1 MKKTLALLLALVMAL
16 SLCACGNG
24 NSTAENNEPVE
35 STETNEQTAVEQTE
49 TTENTEEVDAIITQS
64 LGDTVSTDIIDLTVK
79 KAALAFYAEGATHTS
94 DGKVTN
100 IDTACE
106 PAENGG
112 LYSCNK
118 GHALVC
124 LDFVIKN
131 NDRAKL
137 DTRDLIVNFT
147 VRQGDNENMV
157 FGYNPN
163 SPSGSGGLNL
173 YLMPIASNGGDFII
187 CKSSNK
193 LISAGEELE
202 IKWVG
207 IVSFEPDDVN
217 GSFDLVAEVKN
228 SSGYDKFTYLIGE

>member
-1 MKKTLALLLALVMAL
+1 MKRLFMLLLVLAMAL

-24 NSTAENNEPVE
+24 NSTTENNEPVA

-49 TTENTEEVDAIITQS
+49 TTENTDTIIAQS

-137 DTRDLIVNFT
+137 DTRDLIVSFT

-157 FGYNPN
+157 FGYDPN
-163 SPSGSGGLNL
+163 SPSGKGGLNL

-228 SSGYDKFTYLIGE
+228 SSGYDKFTYLIGG

>member
-16 SLCACGNG
+16 SLCACGS
-24 NSTAENNEPVE
+24 NSNTASNNESASKTE
-35 STETNEQTAVEQTE
+35 SVEQTE
-49 TTENTEEVDAIITQS
+49 TTENTDTIIAQS

-131 NDRAKL
+131 NDRSKL
-137 DTRDLIVNFT
+137 DTRDLIVSFT

-157 FGYNPN
+157 FGYDPN
-163 SPSGSGGLNL
+163 SPSGKGRLNL